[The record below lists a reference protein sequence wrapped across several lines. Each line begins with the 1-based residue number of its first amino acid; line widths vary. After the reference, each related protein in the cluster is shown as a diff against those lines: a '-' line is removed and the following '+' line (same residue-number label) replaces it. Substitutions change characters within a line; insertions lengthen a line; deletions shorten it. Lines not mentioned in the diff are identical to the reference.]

1 MIYDSEICR
10 WSMDGRLHGRGIVI
24 RGWNV
29 DGTLTGY
36 GRGENWLETY
46 TRFQVAFSQL
56 FCYVSITLI
65 METENYPWNRSFYIK
80 ATTQR
85 YDIFIIKRQK
95 PLQILDFIYNFRL
108 PLLYIIAAKTAILF
122 LYMEFY
128 FKMQFSLIFLIQI
141 LKASI
146 SAIFMVW
153 RSLFR
158 HFESH
163 LIFLFSYFYR
173 TYILFKFHNGKI
185 FSTQFSFIIM
195 THK

>member
-1 MIYDSEICR
+1 M
-10 WSMDGRLHGRGIVI
+10 
-24 RGWNV
+24 

-36 GRGENWLETY
+36 GRGENGLETY

-65 METENYPWNRSFYIK
+65 METENCPQNRSFYIK

-141 LKASI
+141 LKKRPFRLFLWFKEAFF
-146 SAIFMVW
+146 AIL
-153 RSLFR
+153 RA
-158 HFESH
+158 
-163 LIFLFSYFYR
+163 I
-173 TYILFKFHNGKI
+173 
-185 FSTQFSFIIM
+185 
-195 THK
+195 